1 MKIVYCTD
9 SICYLGGI
17 QRITIAKASAM
28 ADIHGNEVW
37 IIVTDNRKEM
47 VLPINPK
54 VHIINLNI
62 NYFED
67 DWKGKLYVLKGIFYK
82 RRLHKQKLTEALEKI
97 QPDIVV
103 ATGTSEKN
111 FLPSIRVSSHP
122 AFVREIHNYK
132 YYRLAAA
139 NNWFARLLAIGGDI
153 IDYKFHINKYDRIVV
168 LTEEDKQANWSDNN
182 KVCVIPNPLT
192 TISEQQSSYQSK
204 TVIAAGRLSY
214 QKNFSALIQIWNT
227 LHTHYPDWKLEIWGS
242 GGCEEQLTRQIND
255 FKLQG
260 CVFLKGYSPDV
271 ISKMAD
277 ASIYALTSTFEGWG
291 LVIVEA
297 MSVGLPVVAY
307 QCPCGPKDIISNNK
321 DGYLVPLG
329 DEQLF
334 AQRLS
339 ELMDD
344 INLRKTI
351 GNNAL
356 RKSRQFHVERIA
368 HTWMNLFEEMH
379 SKN

>member
-28 ADIHGNEVW
+28 ADIPGNEVW
-37 IIVTDNRKEM
+37 IVVTDNRKEM

-111 FLPSIRVSSHP
+111 FLPSVRVSSRP
-122 AFVREIHNYK
+122 VFVREIHNYK
-132 YYRLAAA
+132 YYRLSAA
-139 NNWFARLLAIGGDI
+139 NNWFAKLLAIGGDF
-153 IDYKFHINKYDRIVV
+153 IDYGLHIRKYDKIVV
-168 LTEEDKQANWSDNN
+168 LTDEDKQTNWSNN
-182 KVCVIPNPLT
+182 TKVCVIPNPLT
-192 TISEQQSSYQSK
+192 TVSQLRSSCQNK
-204 TVIAAGRLSY
+204 TVVAAGRLSY
-214 QKNFSALIQIWNT
+214 QKDFASLIRIWST
-227 LHTHYPDWKLEIWGS
+227 IHPRYLDWKLEIWGS
-242 GGCEEQLTRQIND
+242 GGCQDELTNLIHRLN
-255 FKLQG
+255 LQDS
-260 CVFLKGYSPDV
+260 VFLKGYSPDV

-277 ASIYALTSTFEGWG
+277 ASIFALTSVFEGWG

-307 QCPCGPKDIISNNK
+307 QCPCGPKDIISDAA
-321 DGYLVPLG
+321 DGFLVPPG
-329 DEQLF
+329 EEQLF
-334 AQRLS
+334 ARRLS
-339 ELMDD
+339 ELMNDS
-344 INLRKTI
+344 NLRKQMG
-351 GNNAL
+351 GNAIL
-356 RKSRQFHVERIA
+356 KSQTYHIEHIA
-368 HTWMNLFEEMH
+368 QSWMELFTCLTR
-379 SKN
+379 